1 MSLRIWAFLVL
12 AVGLAFALPGNADKA
27 SAADGANAIRIA
39 TLAPRSS
46 DLVRGF
52 VRIDNGLK
60 KVTKGQW
67 GIKLYPSGVA
77 GDEKDIIRKMRIGQM
92 DGTVVTSVGLSQ
104 ILRELAVLTAPL
116 AIENYEQVERVQKVF
131 SEEWAAKL
139 NENGFKVAGWGEVG
153 MIRYFSRAP
162 LYKITDLKK
171 MRPWV
176 WPDSHTMKSMWHAV
190 GVTGVPLQV
199 PEVYGGLQTSMIDAF
214 TSSALA
220 TIALQ
225 WFSKVTHVTQRTQG
239 PLIGG
244 MVFSNE
250 KWQSIP
256 DDVRAQLEE
265 QIATHY
271 KGDVRNIREDDK
283 TAYNNLIKR
292 GFVSVPFTAEGE
304 KEYQE
309 ITKKARESLVGR
321 VYSRELLDKVM
332 SVARGGGA

>member
-1 MSLRIWAFLVL
+1 MSLRIWAFLLL
-12 AVGLAFALPGNADKA
+12 AVGLAFALPGNAYKA
-27 SAADGANAIRIA
+27 SAADGANSIRIA

-52 VRIDNGLK
+52 IRIDKGLRD
-60 KVTKGQW
+60 VTHNEW

-104 ILRELAVLTAPL
+104 ILRELAVITAPL
-116 AIENYEQVERVQKVF
+116 AIETYDQVERVQKTF
-131 SEEWAAKL
+131 NDEWAKRLGDA
-139 NENGFKVAGWGEVG
+139 GFKLAGWGEVG
-153 MIRYFSRAP
+153 MIRYFSKAP
-162 LYKITDLKK
+162 IYRPSDLKK

-176 WPDSHTMKSMWHAV
+176 WPDSHTMKAMWHAI

-199 PEVYGGLQTSMIDAF
+199 PEVYGGLQTGMIDAC

-220 TIALQ
+220 VIALQ
-225 WFSKVTHVTQRTQG
+225 WFSKLTHVTQRTQG

-244 MVFSNE
+244 MVFTND
-250 KWQSIP
+250 KWNSVP
-256 DDVRAQLEE
+256 DDVRKQLEE
-265 QIATHY
+265 QIAKHY
-271 KGDVRNIREDDK
+271 KGDVKNIREDDK

-292 GFVSVPFTAEGE
+292 GFVSVPFTADGE

-309 ITKKARESLVGR
+309 VAKKARDSLVGR
-321 VYSRELLDKVM
+321 VYSQELLDKVM
-332 SVARGGGA
+332 AVARGGGA

>member
-1 MSLRIWAFLVL
+1 MSFRTWAFLML
-12 AVGLAFALPGNADKA
+12 AVGLAFALPGNAHK
-27 SAADGANAIRIA
+27 ANASDSENSIRIA

-52 VRIDNGLK
+52 VRIDKGLR
-60 KVTKGQW
+60 KVTGNKW

-77 GDEKDIIRKMRIGQM
+77 GDEKDIIRKMRVNQM

-104 ILRELAVLTAPL
+104 ILKELAVLTAPL
-116 AIENYEQVERVQKVF
+116 AIETYDQVERVQAHF
-131 SEEWAAKL
+131 NEDWAKKL
-139 NENGFKVAGWGEVG
+139 GENGFKLAGWGEIG
-153 MIRYFSRAP
+153 MIRYFSKAP
-162 LYKITDLKK
+162 LYKMTDLKK

-190 GVTGVPLQV
+190 GVTGVPLGV
-199 PEVYGGLQTSMIDAF
+199 PEVYGALQTGMIDSC
-214 TSSALA
+214 TSSALGV
-220 TIALQ
+220 IALQ
-225 WFSKVTHVTQRTQG
+225 WFSKLTHVTQRTQG

-256 DDVRAQLEE
+256 EDVRKQLEE

-292 GFVSVPFTAEGE
+292 GYVSVPFTDAGE

-309 ITKKARESLVGR
+309 IAKKARESLVGR
-321 VYSRELLDKVM
+321 VYSREMLDKVM
-332 SVARGGGA
+332 SVARGNGS